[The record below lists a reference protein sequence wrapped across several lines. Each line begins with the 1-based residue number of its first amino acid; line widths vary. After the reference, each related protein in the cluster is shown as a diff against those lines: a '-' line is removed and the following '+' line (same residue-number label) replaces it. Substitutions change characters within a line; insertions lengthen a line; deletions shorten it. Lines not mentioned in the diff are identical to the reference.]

1 MLEQIAKAL
10 RERKNDDNLVITAE
24 TVLADLALDSLDM
37 VELLMELEDEFSVT
51 IDSDASIQTVGD
63 LMSQIS
69 DKLL

>member
-1 MLEQIAKAL
+1 MLEHIVKAL
-10 RERKNDDNLVITAE
+10 RERKNDDKLVVTAE

-63 LMSQIS
+63 LISQIS
-69 DKLL
+69 AKIS